1 MPDLLRNLLEELKV
15 WISSDE
21 FGDLIA
27 EIPVPTQ
34 MPLRFLDIPSELGI
48 SCADREALLFMI
60 KIEKLMTR
68 EKLPQS
74 YRNLARLYLVSTMLG
89 LKS

>member
-1 MPDLLRNLLEELKV
+1 MIIATLPDLLRNMLEELKV

-27 EIPVPTQ
+27 EIPYPTEMQ
-34 MPLRFLDIPSELGI
+34 LRFLDILSELRI

-60 KIEKLMTR
+60 KIDKLKTR

-74 YRNLARLYLVSTMLG
+74 
-89 LKS
+89 